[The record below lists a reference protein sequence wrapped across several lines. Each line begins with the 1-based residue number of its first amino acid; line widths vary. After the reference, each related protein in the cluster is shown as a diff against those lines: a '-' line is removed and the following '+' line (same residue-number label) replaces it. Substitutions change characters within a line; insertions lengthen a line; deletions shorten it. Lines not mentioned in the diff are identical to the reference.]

1 MQIISFMNMKGGVG
15 KTTVAVNVAYG
26 LAALHDKQVL
36 LVDCDPQFNASQY
49 LLKDERYLDHIDNPN
64 KGTVLDVFKPTGHGS
79 LRTLSG
85 GGRPISGEKAD
96 LKNCTL
102 RIYDGTRPGKARAG
116 KGRLDLIPSI
126 LDLVEIQSSGR
137 QTENRLKLYL
147 AEKAANYDYVIID
160 CPPTISIFTQAAI
173 IASHKYVV
181 PIKPDPLSVLGLPL
195 LERYIDDFT
204 SLAGMKLEQVGIIF
218 TLVRRPIS
226 NTMKGVM
233 ADLRTGRKGQVFDA
247 VSTVADAVSTSVE
260 KHVPIYYFDKAS
272 TEVKA
277 QFMDITAEFLRRTGP
292 RNGTR

>member
-1 MQIISFMNMKGGVG
+1 MQVVSFMNMKGGVG

-49 LLKDERYLDHIDNPN
+49 LLKDERYLDHIENPN
-64 KGTVLDVFKPTGHGS
+64 KGTVFDVFMPAGRGS

-85 GGRPISGEKAD
+85 AARPVSGDKSD

-102 RIYDGTRPGKARAG
+102 RVFDGSKPGKARAG
-116 KGRLDLIPSI
+116 KGRLDLMPSI

-147 AEKAANYDYVIID
+147 AEKAKHYDYVIID

-173 IASHKYVV
+173 IASNKYIV

-204 SLAGMKLEQVGIIF
+204 NLAGMKLEQVGIVF

-233 ADLRTGRKGQVFDA
+233 ADLRTSRKAQVFEA

-260 KHVPIYYFDKAS
+260 KHIPIYNFDKANA
-272 TEVKA
+272 EIKA
-277 QFMDITAEFLRRTGP
+277 QFVAITSEFLSRT
-292 RNGTR
+292 R